1 MFTFL
6 DTLLTLKGEQTQ
18 PSWDVILLPLNGGLL
33 NTFDKPKTSGN
44 QKECLNFREISQHT
58 SFRGPESHIL

>member
-6 DTLLTLKGEQTQ
+6 DTLSTLKGEQTQ
-18 PSWDVILLPLNGGLL
+18 PSWDMILLPLDGRLL
-33 NTFDKPKTSGN
+33 NTFDKAKTSGN
-44 QKECLNFREISQHT
+44 QKECLNLCEISQCT